1 MKIAIT
7 GASGHVGSNIYPA
20 LAKMGHE
27 VKLMVHQ
34 DNHQIDHPHTFKAD
48 ITQKNEVYSFVDG
61 ADIVIHLVAK
71 ISILGDPDGIVHE
84 INYTGTANVISAC
97 IQHKV
102 KRLVHFS
109 SIHVFDPFP
118 LDQPLDESRAL
129 VGVNASAYG
138 QSKVQGEK
146 IVMEAVAGGLNAV
159 IITPTS
165 IFGPNDHFPSLLGQA
180 IIDIYNGNIPAL
192 VPGGYDFVDVRDI
205 VKGTI
210 NAIEQG
216 VSGEKYIL
224 SGTYLSIKELA
235 KKIGLIGGVTTV
247 QRVLPTWLLKTL
259 IPVFKFQ
266 SKLTSK
272 PPLFTNESLKV
283 LAESNPYVSSEKAKR
298 ELGYSVTPV
307 DKSIKDTL
315 AWFGENGFLG

>member
-1 MKIAIT
+1 
-7 GASGHVGSNIYPA
+7 
-20 LAKMGHE
+20 
-27 VKLMVHQ
+27 
-34 DNHQIDHPHTFKAD
+34 
-48 ITQKNEVYSFVDG
+48 
-61 ADIVIHLVAK
+61 
-71 ISILGDPDGIVHE
+71 
-84 INYTGTANVISAC
+84 
-97 IQHKV
+97 
-102 KRLVHFS
+102 LVHFS

-118 LDQPLDESRAL
+118 LDQSLDESRAL
-129 VGVNASAYG
+129 VGVNASAYS
-138 QSKVQGEK
+138 QSKVLGEK

-210 NAIEQG
+210 NAIDRG

-235 KKIGLIGGVTTV
+235 KKIGLIGGVTAV
-247 QRVLPTWLLKTL
+247 QRVLPTWLLKAL
-259 IPVFKFQ
+259 IPVFKLQ
-266 SKLTSK
+266 SKLNHK

-283 LAESNPYVSSEKAKR
+283 LTESNPYVSSEKAKR